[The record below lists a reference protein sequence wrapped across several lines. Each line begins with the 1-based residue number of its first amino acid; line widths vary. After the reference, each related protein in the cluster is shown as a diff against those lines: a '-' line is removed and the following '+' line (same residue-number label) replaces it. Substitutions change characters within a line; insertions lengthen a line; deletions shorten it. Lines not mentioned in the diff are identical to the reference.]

1 MAGPGASSKKLASR
15 PARTSSWTSGRLAGS
30 VTTGPT
36 TGGGRCACGRG
47 GAATGGRGGDDLVAG
62 RAMPAGEGLGAPR
75 GAPRPSPAGIARP
88 ATRSSPPRPPVAA
101 PPRPQAQRPPPVVGP
116 VVTLPASLPLVQ
128 DDVLAGLDASFFD
141 DAPGPAIPSPKRAR
155 VA

>member
-15 PARTSSWTSGRLAGS
+15 PARTSSWTSGRLAGR

-62 RAMPAGEGLGAPR
+62 RAMTAGEGLGAPR
-75 GAPRPSPAGIARP
+75 GAARVGVGAGA
-88 ATRSSPPRPPVAA
+88 PVSYTHL
-101 PPRPQAQRPPPVVGP
+101 
-116 VVTLPASLPLVQ
+116 TLPTKA
-128 DDVLAGLDASFFD
+128 
-141 DAPGPAIPSPKRAR
+141 
-155 VA
+155 